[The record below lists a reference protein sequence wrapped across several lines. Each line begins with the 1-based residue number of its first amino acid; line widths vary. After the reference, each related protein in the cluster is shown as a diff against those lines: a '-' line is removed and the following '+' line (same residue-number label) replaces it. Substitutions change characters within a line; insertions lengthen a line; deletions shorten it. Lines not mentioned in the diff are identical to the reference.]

1 MTDVPGF
8 FAAFAAGF
16 LSFASP
22 CVLPLIP
29 IYLSFITGESASALK
44 AGNAKRSVLLAR
56 SALFVLGFAIV
67 FVILAIAFGGGMSLA
82 GNRASAVVTKVA
94 GVMVILLALNMIF
107 DFVPLLRGE
116 FRADMNRAGGRQLA
130 GDGAKD
136 RRKTGAGPLRAVLIG
151 MAFAA
156 GWTPC
161 IGPVLSSILLYAG
174 GSGNAARA
182 AILLALYAAGLGLPF
197 MLAGIFFDRLL
208 PALDF
213 LKRHAL
219 AVRIVTAVLLIIL
232 AIPMIAGPRWLPA
245 LLSAA
250 RNVLAGH

>member
-82 GNRASAVVTKVA
+82 GNGASAVVTKVA
-94 GVMVILLALNMIF
+94 GVIVILLAINMLF

-116 FRADMNRAGGRQLA
+116 FRADMNRAGGKKIDE
-130 GDGAKD
+130 GGATG
-136 RRKTGAGPLRAVLIG
+136 RGKTGSNPFRAVLIG

-174 GSGNAARA
+174 GSGNAAHA

-197 MLAGIFFDRLL
+197 MLAGLFLDRLL

-213 LKRHAL
+213 LKRHAF
-219 AVRIVTAVLLIIL
+219 AVRIVTAILLIIL
-232 AIPMIAGPRWLPA
+232 AIPMIAGPRWITA
-245 LLSAA
+245 LLNAA
-250 RNVLAGH
+250 RNAFVGH